1 MLEISPV
8 HKTSKTLDG
17 AGKKCRKDPSLRASL
32 VLRDG
37 TSRPVSHSIQRGG
50 PGSAGRVLVL
60 RGLGLN
66 RTSAG
71 SARLCISSQRPACRT
86 AEGLCQPPTGSAPGT
101 CRAELRDSA
110 GGCCSESAVE
120 AGKDRSPA
128 RAKPARAKPARPGR
142 RRPPPSPS
150 PPRQPSA
157 APTRPLPLRPG
168 APLLLPQPS
177 LPPLGLPTC
186 VEASMFDTTAGAG
199 GSGPAPSR
207 YSLSAA
213 ACASAQALIAGQLNT
228 AAAGQL
234 AAPFAAAGCSDT
246 QVRVCGSL
254 AASGADTSALQD
266 DVYTQLDGCLDAVFP
281 EGNCRDG
288 TYGIA
293 AGLSISGGVLQ
304 GRTGRLSPPSASTA
318 TTASAAS
325 PAAAAAAIPTAT
337 ALSTP
342 SATFTSAAAYTSSTA
357 PKPARDPCIPAG
369 CADRRLV
376 DLWRVRPSRSL
387 VRRFPPPPPPNPP
400 PPARPP
406 PAPARCQLCFLLQ
419 FVGAG
424 TPGAKGLCDAL
435 ARAARDLLKPLADA
449 QGLVLGAGQGPVA
462 WTQLGCGATDSPN
475 IAAVSVCTELPAA
488 EGPLLPRVLPSA
500 LRAVFNA
507 LFPPTPASTA
517 GGCAGYPAQAASYR
531 LRANDGVNAGG
542 GGCFSPSD
550 FSCLSGSSTPPSPLV
565 KPGFRAPAFLDSAFP
580 PDAACAKDASGGP
593 FRLQPSACSGT
604 RVTQLAF
611 QARADRRADLLSV
624 IVRGPAD
631 QRRLPAPG
639 DAWWA
644 LPGAA
649 GAIGSRSIGDALWV
663 RPVDW
668 TVDTVRELSGRGR
681 AQVCLELRSGV
692 ALGDFCVG
700 GTGGCS
706 VAIYSSD
713 TCCPVGAA
721 GAAAA

>member
-1 MLEISPV
+1 MPI
-8 HKTSKTLDG
+8 TSADPFRASLVVLALALQALLLDVAAKQSG
-17 AGKKCRKDPSLRASL
+17 SGCGNRPQAPYQLVSTPASDADGTACFRFDPDGTPCGPDGVCCASDLDSVNLLIRKQCRKDPSLRGSL
-32 VLRDG
+32 VLPDG

-66 RTSAG
+66 RTTAG

-120 AGKDRSPA
+120 AGKDRPPA
-128 RAKPARAKPARPGR
+128 RAKPGRPGR
-142 RRPPPSPS
+142 RRPPPSPLAPRR
-150 PPRQPSA
+150 PPAQPE
-157 APTRPLPLRPG
+157 
-168 APLLLPQPS
+168 
-177 LPPLGLPTC
+177 GLSTC
-186 VEASMFDTTAGAG
+186 VEASVFDTTAGAG

-234 AAPFAAAGCSDT
+234 AAPFDAAGCSDT

-254 AASGADTSALQD
+254 AASGADASAVQD
-266 DVYTQLDGCLDAVFP
+266 DVYKQLDAWLDAVFP
-281 EGNCRDG
+281 GSDCRDG
-288 TYGIA
+288 TYGVA
-293 AGLSISGGVLQ
+293 AGLSILGGALQ
-304 GRTGRLSPPSASTA
+304 GETGRL
-318 TTASAAS
+318 
-325 PAAAAAAIPTAT
+325 
-337 ALSTP
+337 
-342 SATFTSAAAYTSSTA
+342 F
-357 PKPARDPCIPAG
+357 
-369 CADRRLV
+369 
-376 DLWRVRPSRSL
+376 

-449 QGLVLGAGQGPVA
+449 QGLVLGAGQGAVT

-488 EGPLLPRVLPSA
+488 EGPLLPRFLPSA

-507 LFPPTPASTA
+507 LFPLTSASTA
-517 GGCAGYPAQAASYR
+517 GRCAGYPAQAASYR
-531 LRANDGVNAGG
+531 LRANDGVSAGG

-550 FSCLSGSSTPPSPLV
+550 FNCSSGSSVVVPMPP
-565 KPGFRAPAFLDSAFP
+565 PGVVPVAPGDTGVFP

-593 FRLQPSACSGT
+593 FRLQPSVQVQTVTIFPSRYTAYCFGVVLASPAPEPSAACSGT

-624 IVRGPAD
+624 LVRGPAD

-700 GTGGCS
+700 GAGGCS
-706 VAIYSSD
+706 VAVYSSD

-721 GAAAA
+721 A

>member
-1 MLEISPV
+1 MQLLIR
-8 HKTSKTLDG
+8 KQ
-17 AGKKCRKDPSLRASL
+17 CRKDATLKASL
-32 VLRDG
+32 VLPDG
-37 TSRPVSHSIQRGG
+37 TSRPISHSIQRGG
-50 PGSAGRVLVL
+50 PVSAGRVLVL

-66 RTSAG
+66 RTTAG

-120 AGKDRSPA
+120 AGKDRPPA
-128 RAKPARAKPARPGR
+128 RAKPGRPGR
-142 RRPPPSPS
+142 RRPPPRPLGPRR
-150 PPRQPSA
+150 PPA
-157 APTRPLPLRPG
+157 APARPLSLRPG

-186 VEASMFDTTAGAG
+186 VEASVFDTTAGAG
-199 GSGPAPSR
+199 GEGPAPSR

-246 QVRVCGSL
+246 Q
-254 AASGADTSALQD
+254 
-266 DVYTQLDGCLDAVFP
+266 
-281 EGNCRDG
+281 
-288 TYGIA
+288 
-293 AGLSISGGVLQ
+293 
-304 GRTGRLSPPSASTA
+304 
-318 TTASAAS
+318 
-325 PAAAAAAIPTAT
+325 
-337 ALSTP
+337 
-342 SATFTSAAAYTSSTA
+342 
-357 PKPARDPCIPAG
+357 
-369 CADRRLV
+369 
-376 DLWRVRPSRSL
+376 
-387 VRRFPPPPPPNPP
+387 
-400 PPARPP
+400 
-406 PAPARCQLCFLLQ
+406 LCFLLQ

-449 QGLVLGAGQGPVA
+449 Q
-462 WTQLGCGATDSPN
+462 
-475 IAAVSVCTELPAA
+475 
-488 EGPLLPRVLPSA
+488 A
-500 LRAVFNA
+500 LRTVYNA
-507 LFPPTPASTA
+507 LFPPTSASTA
-517 GGCAGYPAQAASYR
+517 GGCFAFLAQAASYR
-531 LRANDGVNAGG
+531 LRATDGVNAGG

-550 FSCLSGSSTPPSPLV
+550 FSCLSGSSTPPSPLA
-565 KPGFRAPAFLDSAFP
+565 KPGFRAPAFLDNAFP

-593 FRLQPSACSGT
+593 FRLQPSVQAQTVTIFPSHYTVYCFGVVLASPAPGPSAACSST
-604 RVTQLAF
+604 RVMQLAF

-631 QRRLPAPG
+631 QRRLPLAG

-649 GAIGSRSIGDALWV
+649 GTIGSRPIGDALWV

-692 ALGDFCVG
+692 SLGDFCVG
-700 GTGGCS
+700 GAGGCS

-721 GAAAA
+721 GAAA

>member
-1 MLEISPV
+1 MAPP
-8 HKTSKTLDG
+8 
-17 AGKKCRKDPSLRASL
+17 DPSATPSSGAAQAL
-32 VLRDG
+32 
-37 TSRPVSHSIQRGG
+37 
-50 PGSAGRVLVL
+50 
-60 RGLGLN
+60 LGV
-66 RTSAG
+66 
-71 SARLCISSQRPACRT
+71 CWT

-120 AGKDRSPA
+120 AGKDRPPA
-128 RAKPARAKPARPGR
+128 RAKPPRPGR
-142 RRPPPSPS
+142 RRPPPRPLA
-150 PPRQPSA
+150 PRRPKA
-157 APTRPLPLRPG
+157 APARPLPLRPG

-186 VEASMFDTTAGAG
+186 VEASVFDTTAGAG
-199 GSGPAPSR
+199 GEAPAPSR

-254 AASGADTSALQD
+254 AASGADTSALQEY
-266 DVYTQLDGCLDAVFP
+266 VYTQLDGWLDAVFP
-281 EGNCRDG
+281 EGDCRDG

-293 AGLSISGGVLQ
+293 AGLSISGGALQ
-304 GRTGRLSPPSASTA
+304 GETGRLSPPPQPPDPPAP
-318 TTASAAS
+318 S
-325 PAAAAAAIPTAT
+325 PP
-337 ALSTP
+337 P
-342 SATFTSAAAYTSSTA
+342 S
-357 PKPARDPCIPAG
+357 
-369 CADRRLV
+369 
-376 DLWRVRPSRSL
+376 
-387 VRRFPPPPPPNPP
+387 PPPPPPFPP
-400 PPARPP
+400 ELVSECEVCARVILRSPPDFSGDLYPLD
-406 PAPARCQLCFLLQ
+406 CETLSMFMLCFLLQ

-462 WTQLGCGATDSPN
+462 WTQLGCGATDSPATG
-475 IAAVSVCTELPAA
+475 IVSVCSDLSASQA
-488 EGPLLPRVLPSA
+488 PLLPRFLPSA
-500 LRAVFNA
+500 LRTVYNA
-507 LFPPTPASTA
+507 LFPPTSASTA

-550 FSCLSGSSTPPSPLV
+550 FSCLSGSSTPPSPLPQ
-565 KPGFRAPAFLDSAFP
+565 PGFRAPAFLDSAFP

-593 FRLQPSACSGT
+593 FRLQPSVQVQTVTIFPSRYTAYCFGVVLASPAPEPSAACSGT

-631 QRRLPAPG
+631 QRRLPLAG

-668 TVDTVRELSGRGR
+668 TVETVRELSGRGR

-721 GAAAA
+721 A